1 MSEETQLYSP
11 SSLNLDKFTNYLIE
25 TAAELLRMSMMSE
38 NCHALLLMME
48 DFHLGWEGEKTGKKE
63 AGEGKVTTTLVIL
76 AFGLKSGRIL
86 QS

>member
-1 MSEETQLYSP
+1 
-11 SSLNLDKFTNYLIE
+11 
-25 TAAELLRMSMMSE
+25 MMSE

-86 QS
+86 QLAVGDKLLSQMFRQFIRRAQTGTTNRHVTFQGVK